1 MKLTI
6 ITINYNNAEGL
17 RKTLASV
24 APQTYADIEHIIVD
38 GGSTDGSV
46 EIIREYADNEAIRLQ
61 GYTAI
66 RQEKNGKADDALPN
80 RPIASSPH
88 RHEIRWISEPDKGI
102 YNAMN
107 KGIEIALGKR
117 IVNDDHTSQPILN
130 LSLEGRTSEQGN
142 NALSFREE
150 SEVGLSFA
158 KVWGAHTADS
168 TQYDL
173 LKKNAEANRKNPTEA
188 ESVMWDMLKG
198 NKLGAH
204 FRRQHIILD
213 YIVDFICIDKGL
225 VIELDGGYHN
235 DPQQKEYDEQ
245 RTAHLQQL
253 GYTELRFKNEELLC
267 NPDSVIAKITET
279 LNTLPSFQGRAG
291 DRLYSLPFREE
302 SEVGLHYIQ
311 ILNSGDIL
319 AAADVT
325 ERMFQAMGNRQWAIE
340 NDSNHQS
347 PIANRPTSDSAP
359 ASSPLASRLSPI
371 ENGPAIFYG
380 NMIKESPDGRR
391 TKDTCGGGDYTP
403 ESFLYFYKGTLNHD
417 CAYIRRDLFE
427 KYGLYNEQMKICS
440 DWEWYVRAIVLG
452 GEKTVYTNIDVTIFD
467 MTGISESGGKNKE
480 LILNERR
487 EYLES
492 IIPAVVLRDYDKYA
506 FPISQYQRL
515 KKYHLWGIVYFME
528 RVLFKFE
535 KWFNKG

>member
-1 MKLTI
+1 MKLSI
-6 ITINYNNAEGL
+6 ITINFNNAEGL

-24 APQTYADIEHIIVD
+24 AAQTYADIEHIIVD
-38 GGSTDGSV
+38 GCSTDGSV
-46 EIIREYADNEAIRLQ
+46 EIIRDYADNQVKGYRLEVK
-61 GYTAI
+61 GEENSLADINASTPYTLHHTPSA
-66 RQEKNGKADDALPN
+66 
-80 RPIASSPH
+80 H
-88 RHEIRWISEPDKGI
+88 VVRWISEPDKGI

-117 IVNDDHTSQPILN
+117 VVNDDHTSQPILN
-130 LSLEGRTSEQGN
+130 PSLEGRTSEQGN

-158 KVWGAHTADS
+158 EVWGTHTADS

-204 FRRQHIILD
+204 FRRQHIIID

-319 AAADVT
+319 AANDVT
-325 ERMFQAMGNRQWAIE
+325 ERMFQAMGNRQLAID
-340 NDSNHQS
+340 ND
-347 PIANRPTSDSAP
+347 PNRPTSDSDP
-359 ASSPLASRLSPI
+359 ASNLSPLTSNLQNR
-371 ENGPAIFYG
+371 PAIFYG
-380 NMIKESPDGRR
+380 NMIKVNAQGQVVGKSG
-391 TKDTCGGGDYTP
+391 YT
-403 ESFLYFYKGTLNHD
+403 EYSLRQFFVSTLNHD

-427 KYGLYNEQMKICS
+427 EYGLYDENLKIVS
-440 DWEWYVRAIVLG
+440 DWKWYLQAIGLG
-452 GEKTVYTNIDVTIFD
+452 RVNPEYVDIDVTIFD
-467 MTGISESGGKNKE
+467 DGGISETN
-480 LILNERR
+480 LALRNAERR
-487 EYLES
+487 KVLEELLP
-492 IIPAVVLRDYDKYA
+492 PAVLWDYDTHA
-506 FPISQYQRL
+506 FEMEQMKRL
-515 KKYHLWGIVYFME
+515 RRWHLYGLVWFIE
-528 RVLFKFE
+528 RVCFKLE
-535 KWFNKG
+535 KWFRL